1 MGFTIDMPRSNAKP
15 YKPTPADL
23 LAAREKTVPDLIAP
37 GLKVLFVGINPGL
50 YTAAIGHHFGRP
62 GNRFWPALHAGG
74 FTQRLFAPFEK
85 AELLKLG
92 YGITNLVKRATAR
105 ADELT
110 DDELIAGVAILRRKV
125 RKYRPKFI
133 AIVGITSYRIAFQQ
147 PKAKLGRQPEKFEG
161 AVVWVLPNPSGL
173 NAHHQPRHLK
183 ELFSELHAAVQSEI

>member
-1 MGFTIDMPRSNAKP
+1 MDSTIDMPLSNAKP

-74 FTQRLFAPFEK
+74 FTPRLFAPFEK
-85 AELLKLG
+85 AQLLKLG

-147 PKAKLGRQPEKFEG
+147 PKAKLGRQPEKFER
-161 AVVWVLPNPSGL
+161 AIVWVLPNPSGL

-183 ELFSELHAAVQSEI
+183 ELFSELREAVARGQ